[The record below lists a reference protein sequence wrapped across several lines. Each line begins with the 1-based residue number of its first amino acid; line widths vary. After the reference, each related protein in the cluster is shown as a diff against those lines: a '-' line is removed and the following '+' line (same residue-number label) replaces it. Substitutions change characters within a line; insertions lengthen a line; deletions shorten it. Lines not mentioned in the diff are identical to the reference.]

1 MNILQRL
8 IMQKRTI
15 LIAGSAVLAL
25 MAAPLVVDQMSA
37 GQWQSG
43 STVYAAEDGS
53 GGSGGSGGHQ
63 YKGGGG
69 GGGSGSGSAAH
80 GRDASPRGGKSMS
93 DVLRGDSSGEE
104 GEEDSDRPAWAG
116 PNPTGENP
124 HQQGGG
130 QPGEAGTN
138 KGDSYGDL
146 WVVLRNPVTGVPIL
160 NEDGF
165 VQPVDADGNLIP
177 LDDEGHPLDESLTQ
191 EVDFGRLNI
200 GRAPT
205 KVFDHALTEA
215 LDKIS
220 SGGTL
225 TLDPA
230 GRIEVDGE
238 AIDSPLEN
246 LALYV
251 ALMTDDSR
259 LDPVADQLHA
269 LYDANNVTRLDL
281 AASLLAA
288 GADKTGTVT
297 VDMVAYLNTMY
308 NIASMTGGD
317 YPVSYTTYD
326 YDRAATY
333 DGNITYYVQA
343 ADGTVTQVTKPIMD
357 AVFNNEP
364 YTSADGAGITDFTQA
379 VDDALQMIEF
389 VHEQIHPE
397 Q

>member
-1 MNILQRL
+1 MH
-8 IMQKRTI
+8 KRTI

-53 GGSGGSGGHQ
+53 GGSGGHQ
-63 YKGGGG
+63 YKGGRGG
-69 GGGSGSGSAAH
+69 ESGSGGTHGSEAA
-80 GRDASPRGGKSMS
+80 PRGGKGMN
-93 DVLRGDSSGEE
+93 DVLRGSGEDT
-104 GEEDSDRPAWAG
+104 EEESDRPPWAG

-165 VQPVDADGNLIP
+165 VQPIDADGNVIP
-177 LDDEGHPLDESLTQ
+177 LDAEGAPLDESLVQ

-220 SGGTL
+220 SGTSL

-230 GRIEVDGE
+230 GRIVVDG
-238 AIDSPLEN
+238 ATIDSPLEN

-259 LDPVADQLHA
+259 LDPVEDKLHA
-269 LYDANNVTRLDL
+269 LYDANNVTTLDL

-288 GADKTGTVT
+288 GADKTGTIT
-297 VDMVAYLNTMY
+297 VDTVAYLNTIY
-308 NIASMTGGD
+308 NIASMTGSD
-317 YPVSYTTYD
+317 YPTSYTTFD

-333 DGNITYYVQA
+333 DGTVTYYEQA
-343 ADGTVTQVTKPIMD
+343 ADGTVTQVTKPILE

-379 VDDALQMIEF
+379 VDDALQVIEF
-389 VHEQIHPE
+389 VHEQIHTE
-397 Q
+397 

>member
-1 MNILQRL
+1 MNTLQRL
-8 IMQKRTI
+8 IMHKRTI

-53 GGSGGSGGHQ
+53 GGSGGHQ
-63 YKGGGG
+63 YKGGRGG
-69 GGGSGSGSAAH
+69 ESGSGGTHGSEAA
-80 GRDASPRGGKSMS
+80 PRGGKGMN
-93 DVLRGDSSGEE
+93 DVLRGSGESE
-104 GEEDSDRPAWAG
+104 GGTTGPGDDSDAPPWAG
-116 PNPTGENP
+116 PSPTGENP

-130 QPGEAGTN
+130 QPSGAGTN

-146 WVVLRNPVTGVPIL
+146 WVVLRNPVTGVAIL

-177 LDDEGHPLDESLTQ
+177 LDAEGAPIDESLVQ

-205 KVFDHALTEA
+205 KVFDHALNEA
-215 LDKIS
+215 LDKIVAS
-220 SGGTL
+220 TSL

-259 LDPVADQLHA
+259 LDPIEDQLHA
-269 LYDANNVTRLDL
+269 LYDANNITTLDL

-288 GADKTGTVT
+288 GADKTGTIT
-297 VDMVAYLNTMY
+297 VDTVAYLNTIY
-308 NIASMTGGD
+308 NIASMSGDD
-317 YPVSYTTYD
+317 YPTSYTTFD

-333 DGNITYYVQA
+333 DGSVTYYVQA
-343 ADGTVTQVTKPIMD
+343 ADGTVTQVTEPILE

-379 VDDALQMIEF
+379 VDDALQVIEF
-389 VHEQIHPE
+389 IHEQVHTE
-397 Q
+397 

>member
-93 DVLRGDSSGEE
+93 DVLRGDSSEE
-104 GEEDSDRPAWAG
+104 GESDSDRPAWAG

-130 QPGEAGTN
+130 KPGEAGTN

-165 VQPVDADGNLIP
+165 VQPIDADGNLIP

>member
-1 MNILQRL
+1 MH
-8 IMQKRTI
+8 KRTI

-53 GGSGGSGGHQ
+53 GGSGGHQ
-63 YKGGGG
+63 YKGGRGG
-69 GGGSGSGSAAH
+69 ESGSGGSSGREAA
-80 GRDASPRGGKSMS
+80 PRGGKSMN
-93 DVLRGDSSGEE
+93 DVLRGDSAAEE
-104 GEEDSDRPAWAG
+104 GEEDSDRPPWAG
-116 PNPTGENP
+116 PSPTGENP

-130 QPGEAGTN
+130 KPGGAGTN

-160 NEDGF
+160 NDDGF
-165 VQPVDADGNLIP
+165 VQPVDADGNVIP
-177 LDDEGHPLDESLTQ
+177 LNDEGEPLDESLVQ

-205 KVFDHALTEA
+205 KVFDHSLNEA

-220 SGGTL
+220 SATTL

-259 LDPVADQLHA
+259 LDPVEDKLHA
-269 LYDANNVTRLDL
+269 LYDSNNITTLDL

-297 VDMVAYLNTMY
+297 VDMVAYLNTIY
-308 NIASMTGGD
+308 NIASMTGDD
-317 YPVSYTTYD
+317 YPASYTTFD

-333 DGNITYYVQA
+333 DGTVTYYQQA
-343 ADGTVTQVTKPIMD
+343 ADGTVTQVTEPIME

-379 VDDALQMIEF
+379 VDDALQVIEF
-389 VHEQIHPE
+389 IHDEVHTE
-397 Q
+397 